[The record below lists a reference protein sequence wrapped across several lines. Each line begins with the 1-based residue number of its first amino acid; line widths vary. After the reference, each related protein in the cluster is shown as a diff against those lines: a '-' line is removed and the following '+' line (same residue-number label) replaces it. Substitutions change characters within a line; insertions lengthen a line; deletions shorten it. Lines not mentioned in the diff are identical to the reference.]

1 MPSKLLCLYLMAVS
15 IIAGS
20 TGLIGRNVL
29 EVLCSKQES
38 VIALTRRPISDLP
51 TNANELILDFD
62 SFEKNGSLPTCNHVF
77 ICLGTT
83 IKKAGSQENFR
94 KVDVGYCLSIAKKAK
109 ESGAETLSLVSCIG
123 ADSTSKNLYLK
134 TKGEL
139 EEAIQELKFSVL
151 NIYRPSFLVGQRSE
165 KRLSEI
171 VLLKFVKVMDF
182 VLVGSASK
190 YRSVKAELL
199 AKTMASR
206 IDSKPGVNY
215 FYFDDLLK

>member
-1 MPSKLLCLYLMAVS
+1 MAIS

-20 TGLIGRNVL
+20 TGLIGRNIL
-29 EVLCSKQES
+29 EILCNKQES

-51 TNANELILDFD
+51 INANQLVIDFD
-62 SFEKNGSLPTCNHVF
+62 SFDKNGSLPPCNHVF

-94 KVDVGYCLSIAKKAK
+94 KVDIDYCLGIAKKAK
-109 ESGAETLSLVSCIG
+109 ESGAETLSLISSIG
-123 ADSTSKNLYLK
+123 ADSTSKNFYLR

-139 EEAIQELKFSVL
+139 EEAIQEFQFPVV
-151 NIYRPSFLVGQRSE
+151 NIFRPSFLVGQRSE
-165 KRLSEI
+165 KRFSEVI
-171 VLLKFVKVMDF
+171 VLKFAKIIDF
-182 VLVGSASK
+182 FLVGSASK

-199 AKTMASR
+199 AKTMVLR

-215 FYFDDLLK
+215 FYFDDFLK

>member
-1 MPSKLLCLYLMAVS
+1 MAIS

-29 EVLCSKQES
+29 EVLCNKQES
-38 VIALTRRPISDLP
+38 VIALTRRPIPDLP
-51 TNANELILDFD
+51 TNANQLILDFD
-62 SFEKNGSLPTCNHVF
+62 SFEKNGSLPPCNHVF

-123 ADSTSKNLYLK
+123 ADSTSKNFYLK

-139 EEAIQELKFSVL
+139 EEVIQNLQFSVL

-171 VLLKFVKVMDF
+171 VLLKFAKVMDF
-182 VLVGSASK
+182 FLVGSASK

-199 AKTMASR
+199 AKTMVSR